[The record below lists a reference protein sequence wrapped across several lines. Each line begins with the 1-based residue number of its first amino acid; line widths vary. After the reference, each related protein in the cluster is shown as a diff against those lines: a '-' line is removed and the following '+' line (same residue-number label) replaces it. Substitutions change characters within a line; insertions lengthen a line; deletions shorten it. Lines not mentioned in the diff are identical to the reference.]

1 MEITGGALADAVNN
15 AMMNMG
21 TSSDSIKSKLTEISS
36 ENFKGDRQMAMIQM
50 NYEIGQY
57 NAMLEATS
65 NLSKSIT
72 DTLKSVAQK
81 M

>member
-15 AMMNMG
+15 AMKNMG